1 MRKLNVWTYG
11 YNSSRHIFTNIR
23 QFFRNIR
30 YAWQR
35 ATRGYCDFDLYD
47 LEHFYSQLFVDSL
60 DDFTKN
66 LHGAPLEFYDE
77 AHDSTQPWRDYIQE
91 MRQHFYNSI
100 EENLVQTNEIEY
112 DHSSHN
118 EEVRAKWVAREKEI
132 QAWRDAEFAK
142 GTQMLTKV
150 YYNLWD

>member
-11 YNSSRHIFTNIR
+11 YNSSRHIFVNIR

-66 LHGAPLEFYDE
+66 LHGAPLEFYDA
-77 AHDSTQPWRDYIQE
+77 AHDSTQPWRDYLQE

-112 DHSSHN
+112 DHSSHD
-118 EEVRAKWVAREKEI
+118 EEARAKWVAREKEI

-142 GTQMLTKV
+142 GMQMLTDV
-150 YYNLWD
+150 YYHLWD